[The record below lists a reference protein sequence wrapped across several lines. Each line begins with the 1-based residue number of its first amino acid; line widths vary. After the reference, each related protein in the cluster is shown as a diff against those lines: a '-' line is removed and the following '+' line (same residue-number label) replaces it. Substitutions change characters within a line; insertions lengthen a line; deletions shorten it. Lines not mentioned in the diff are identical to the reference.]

1 MFKNLRIYF
10 ERMNFDKKMKF
21 FLSMAVVVSTM
32 CILIISTISSVK
44 SVREKT
50 MALAM
55 EQINTLAENYQNGL
69 NNYKAIAW
77 SIVMDKNIQAYLKSN
92 NAPGSNKD
100 KSSETSGE
108 EKAQAALAQV
118 ENTNKATNT
127 LANVK
132 NLQSNLN
139 FLGGGIG

>member
-55 EQINTLAENYQNGL
+55 EQINTLAEN
-69 NNYKAIAW
+69 
-77 SIVMDKNIQAYLKSN
+77 
-92 NAPGSNKD
+92 
-100 KSSETSGE
+100 
-108 EKAQAALAQV
+108 
-118 ENTNKATNT
+118 
-127 LANVK
+127 
-132 NLQSNLN
+132 
-139 FLGGGIG
+139 